1 MNLLITGGCG
11 FVGSNLAIQFKC
23 DFPDWKIIALRNKNR
38 CLIPQAR
45 FQIRDL
51 RFQICD
57 LRFEDKRQNQLAGET
72 VIAKC
77 ASQLEFLI
85 HKNPLH

>member
-38 CLIPQAR
+38 SMIPLA
-45 FQIRDL
+45 

-57 LRFEDKRQNQLAGET
+57 LKIPNSTGLENRN
-72 VIAKC
+72 
-77 ASQLEFLI
+77 SQFQIRDSKIKLI
-85 HKNPLH
+85 ESTISLYIY